1 MTPQPRYNAPNK
13 DSFFEKNWVLIFGVL
28 IGCITLFFL
37 MALVIMSVFSL
48 TVPAGSKF
56 IVITVIAFG
65 LAFASAFIGGNAA
78 ANGRIPF
85 LPEKLTVGFSAGGG
99 IAAFVIVFVLGSILY
114 IDDVIPPTES
124 WDGKFDSLNKAR
136 AQISNVDDS
145 MTVRVNE
152 KQVAEV
158 NYGVTPPALD
168 ILPELRKGE
177 NIIEVQVRN
186 GSYGGCSG
194 KLILIFNDVV
204 VPDYQW
210 SVDNKYAAANSV
222 CYSQKKTFKIP

>member
-1 MTPQPRYNAPNK
+1 MTPPPRYSVQNK
-13 DSFFEKNWVLIFGVL
+13 DSFFEKNWVLILGVF

-48 TVPAGSKF
+48 TVPAGSRF
-56 IVITVIAFG
+56 IVITIIAFG

-78 ANGRIPF
+78 ANGKIPF

-99 IAAFVIVFVLGSILY
+99 IAAFLIVFILGSYLY
-114 IDDVIPPTES
+114 IDDGLLPKS
-124 WDGKFDSLNKAR
+124 WDGKFNSLKKVD

-145 MTVRVNE
+145 MIVRVNE
-152 KQVAEV
+152 KQIAEISF
-158 NYGVTPPALD
+158 GETPPTLD

-177 NIIEVQVRN
+177 NVIEVQVRN

-194 KLILIFNDVV
+194 KLKLIFNDMAI
-204 VPDYQW
+204 PDYQW
-210 SVDNKYAAANSV
+210 SVDNKYAAIDSI
-222 CYSQKKTFKIP
+222 CYSQKKNLKIQ